1 MDEILQTS
9 ENQEE
14 APTGSSTNCD
24 NLTVISIP
32 LNDDTSST
40 YTTDSSQHLTEL
52 NIIPNNNQLLKK
64 SLKLD
69 LDLTCLN
76 VMTEEIDSIS
86 STGSDR
92 QHDEEDDPPIKSPK
106 SQTGNVSQSSVF
118 VV

>member
-9 ENQEE
+9 ANQE

-92 QHDEEDDPPIKSPK
+92 HHDDDDDDQPIKSPK
-106 SQTGNVSQSSVF
+106 SQTGKILPFFPV
-118 VV
+118 